1 MALAIRVEEGRNPI
15 GRIRALLREW
25 VDYRRAW
32 APHIGLPGAVAWL
45 NQVRGGV
52 DGWTEGED
60 YDRRILANDM
70 RQIDQAINNDLSA
83 EHRHAIFVVYLNEL
97 GPAVW
102 RSGRKPMVEIRAL
115 CDQAEAKLVGILR
128 RRDVAL

>member
-1 MALAIRVEEGRNPI
+1 MAIRVEEGRNPI

-32 APHIGLPGAVAWL
+32 APRIGLPGAVAWL

>member
-1 MALAIRVEEGRNPI
+1 MAIRVEEGRNPI